1 MIVRS
6 CMQVARKM
14 ILAIALWMGMS
25 VAVPDASA
33 EATPASQPLPSP
45 NSTAAQGDPGK
56 SDVQERAQLN
66 LPPPRSWPSPIA
78 DERPYTFL
86 RAEVLE
92 YRPQSNESDF
102 RWDMQGWYGGDY
114 NRVWVK
120 SEGQRNTAFK
130 ADYDID
136 FQMLYGRFIKKYYD
150 FQIGVRGET
159 QTFRKGEVA
168 RAHAVIGFQGLVPY
182 RYEIESALF
191 ISQNGDVSARFQT
204 SRDFL
209 LTQRLILQA
218 RFETHAAIQRVE
230 RFTTGRG
237 LNNVEFGLRLRY
249 EIRRQIAPY
258 IGVSFDRSFF
268 GTADLVRQDG
278 GTPGQIRFV
287 AGARLW
293 F

>member
-1 MIVRS
+1 
-6 CMQVARKM
+6 M
-14 ILAIALWMGMS
+14 ILAIPLWMGMG
-25 VAVPDASA
+25 DASA
-33 EATPASQPLPSP
+33 QATSAPQPPPSP
-45 NSTAAQGDPGK
+45 NSTAAQDDPDK
-56 SDVQERAQLN
+56 PDVQKRAQLN
-66 LPPPRSWPSPIA
+66 LPPPKGWPSPVA
-78 DERPYTFL
+78 DERPYAFL

-92 YRPQSNESDF
+92 YRPKGDESDF

-114 NRVWVK
+114 NRLWVK
-120 SEGQRNTAFK
+120 SEGERNTAFK

-159 QTFRKGEVA
+159 QTFRKEEVA

-191 ISQNGDVSARFQT
+191 ISQDGDVSARFQT

-258 IGVSFDRSFF
+258 IGVSLDRSFF
-268 GTADLVRQDG
+268 DTADLVRQDG
-278 GTPGQIRFV
+278 GTPSQMRFV
-287 AGARLW
+287 AGARVW

>member
-1 MIVRS
+1 MRICV
-6 CMQVARKM
+6 QVAGKM
-14 ILAIALWMGMS
+14 ILTIPLWLGMS

-33 EATPASQPLPSP
+33 QTTSASPSP
-45 NSTAAQGDPGK
+45 PSPSSHSAQDDPDK
-56 SDVQERAQLN
+56 ADVQERAQLN
-66 LPPPRSWPSPIA
+66 LPPPKSWPSPVA
-78 DERPYTFL
+78 DERPYAFL

-92 YRPQSNESDF
+92 YRPKSDESDF

-120 SEGQRNTAFK
+120 SEGERNTAFK

-191 ISQNGDVSARFQT
+191 ISQDGDVSARFQT

-258 IGVSFDRSFF
+258 IGVSLDRSFF
-268 GTADLVRQDG
+268 DTADLVRQDG
-278 GTPGQIRFV
+278 GTPSQTRFV
-287 AGARLW
+287 AGVRLW